1 MRLTDSVHVFQL
13 VNALGMTTWLSI
25 AALNNVHGFFGAV
38 GAVGTTMSMTPLR
51 QAPAIDTPLLA
62 RAIRSPALH
71 RMALLL
77 VLALQIIA
85 AVTCAVGSYHL
96 AIGGGLMAAR
106 PWLNLALSSLA
117 ASLFA
122 MHLGGLWFAYWIRQ
136 EGLQLTHIAL
146 LIWTLAAFFL
156 FNALWG

>member
-1 MRLTDSVHVFQL
+1 MLLTDSVHLFQL
-13 VNALGMTTWLSI
+13 VNALGITAWLSI
-25 AALNNVHGFFGAV
+25 AALNNMHAFFGAAGAV
-38 GAVGTTMSMTPLR
+38 GATMSMTPLR
-51 QAPAIDTPLLA
+51 QAPAVDTPLLA
-62 RAIRSPALH
+62 RAIGSPGLH
-71 RMALLL
+71 RAALLL
-77 VLALQIIA
+77 VLGLQILA
-85 AVTCAVGSYHL
+85 AVTCALGSYHL

-156 FNALWG
+156 FNAPWG

>member
-136 EGLQLTHIAL
+136 EALQLTHLVL
-146 LIWTLAAFFL
+146 LIWTLAAFAL
-156 FNALWG
+156 FNHRWA